1 MKEVRRN
8 RGHADATGFRPA
20 NAIGKVVV
28 VVVVV
33 VVLVLVLV
41 LVRGRGV
48 VMVGTLLS
56 GMVLM
61 DKAQALEQPMR

>member
-33 VVLVLVLV
+33 VVLVLV
-41 LVRGRGV
+41 RGRGV

>member
-8 RGHADATGFRPA
+8 RGHADATGFCPA

-33 VVLVLVLV
+33 V
-41 LVRGRGV
+41 LVRGLGV

>member
-1 MKEVRRN
+1 MKEVRGN

-33 VVLVLVLV
+33 V
-41 LVRGRGV
+41 LVRGLGV
-48 VMVGTLLS
+48 VMMGILLS
-56 GMVLM
+56 AMVLM
-61 DKAQALEQPMR
+61 DEAQALEQPMR

>member
-1 MKEVRRN
+1 MKGVRRN

-33 VVLVLVLV
+33 VVLVLV
-41 LVRGRGV
+41 RGLGV
-48 VMVGTLLS
+48 VMVGIFLS

>member
-41 LVRGRGV
+41 RDLGV
-48 VMVGTLLS
+48 VMVGIFLS

>member
-33 VVLVLVLV
+33 LVLV
-41 LVRGRGV
+41 LVRGLGV
-48 VMVGTLLS
+48 VMVGILLS

>member
-33 VVLVLVLV
+33 VLVLV

>member
-33 VVLVLVLV
+33 VVVLV
-41 LVRGRGV
+41 LVRGLGV
-48 VMVGTLLS
+48 VMVGIFLS

>member
-1 MKEVRRN
+1 MKEVRGN
-8 RGHADATGFRPA
+8 SGHADATGFRPA

-41 LVRGRGV
+41 RGLGV
-48 VMVGTLLS
+48 VMVGIFLS

>member
-33 VVLVLVLV
+33 VVLVLV
-41 LVRGRGV
+41 RGLGV
-48 VMVGTLLS
+48 VMVGIFLS

>member
-33 VVLVLVLV
+33 VLV

>member
-1 MKEVRRN
+1 MKGVRRN

-41 LVRGRGV
+41 RGLGV
-48 VMVGTLLS
+48 VMVGIFLS

>member
-1 MKEVRRN
+1 MKGVRRN

-33 VVLVLVLV
+33 VLVLV
-41 LVRGRGV
+41 LVRGLGV
-48 VMVGTLLS
+48 VMVGIFLS

>member
-1 MKEVRRN
+1 MKQVRGN
-8 RGHADATGFRPA
+8 SGHADATGFRPA

-33 VVLVLVLV
+33 VLV
-41 LVRGRGV
+41 LVRGLGV
-48 VMVGTLLS
+48 VMMGTLLS
-56 GMVLM
+56 AMVLM

>member
-28 VVVVV
+28 VVVV
-33 VVLVLVLV
+33 LVLV
-41 LVRGRGV
+41 LVRGLGV
-48 VMVGTLLS
+48 VMVGILLS

>member
-33 VVLVLVLV
+33 VLVLV

-48 VMVGTLLS
+48 VMVGTL
-56 GMVLM
+56 
-61 DKAQALEQPMR
+61 

>member
-41 LVRGRGV
+41 RGLGV

>member
-33 VVLVLVLV
+33 VVLVLV
-41 LVRGRGV
+41 RGLGV
-48 VMVGTLLS
+48 VMVGIFLS

-61 DKAQALEQPMR
+61 DKAQALKQPMR

>member
-41 LVRGRGV
+41 RGLGV
-48 VMVGTLLS
+48 VMVGIFLS

>member
-8 RGHADATGFRPA
+8 RGYADATGFRPA

-33 VVLVLVLV
+33 VLVLV

>member
-1 MKEVRRN
+1 MKEVRGN

-33 VVLVLVLV
+33 
-41 LVRGRGV
+41 LVRGFGV
-48 VMVGTLLS
+48 VMMGILLS
-56 GMVLM
+56 AMVLM
-61 DKAQALEQPMR
+61 DEAQALEQPMR

>member
-8 RGHADATGFRPA
+8 RGHADATGFCPA
-20 NAIGKVVV
+20 NAIGKV

-41 LVRGRGV
+41 LVRGLGV

>member
-41 LVRGRGV
+41 RGRGV

>member
-33 VVLVLVLV
+33 VVLVLV
-41 LVRGRGV
+41 RGLGV
-48 VMVGTLLS
+48 VMVSIFLS

>member
-33 VVLVLVLV
+33 VVIV

>member
-1 MKEVRRN
+1 MKEVRGN

-33 VVLVLVLV
+33 VVLV
-41 LVRGRGV
+41 RGLGV
-48 VMVGTLLS
+48 VMMGILLS
-56 GMVLM
+56 AMVLM
-61 DKAQALEQPMR
+61 DEAQALEQPMR

>member
-1 MKEVRRN
+1 MRRN

-33 VVLVLVLV
+33 VVLVLV
-41 LVRGRGV
+41 RGRGV

>member
-33 VVLVLVLV
+33 VLVLV
-41 LVRGRGV
+41 LVRGLGV
-48 VMVGTLLS
+48 VMAGIFLS

-61 DKAQALEQPMR
+61 DNAQALEQPMR

>member
-33 VVLVLVLV
+33 VLVLV
-41 LVRGRGV
+41 LVRGLGV
-48 VMVGTLLS
+48 VMVGIFLS

>member
-33 VVLVLVLV
+33 VVVLV
-41 LVRGRGV
+41 LVRDRGV

>member
-28 VVVVV
+28 VVVV
-33 VVLVLVLV
+33 VLV